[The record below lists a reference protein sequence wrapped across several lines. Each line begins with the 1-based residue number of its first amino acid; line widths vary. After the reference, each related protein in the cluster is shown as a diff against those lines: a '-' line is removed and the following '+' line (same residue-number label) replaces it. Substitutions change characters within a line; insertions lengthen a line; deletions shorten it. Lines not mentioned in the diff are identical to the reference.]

1 MLLKNLSIIFFISS
15 IGFTQQDYK
24 PWVKFEREG
33 NAKTLQLSKIQY
45 PGDSQIDVT
54 YYKLD
59 LTITYNPNNLIGAVT
74 VNAKVNT
81 LPIANFFLD
90 LQDNMNVDSILLNEA
105 GTTFNHINNKVT
117 IDLDSTYS
125 QNEAF
130 SVVIYYH
137 GVPGTSGLGS
147 FKFDTHGNGEPIIS
161 TLSQPYGASEWWP
174 CKDIPEDKADSADIW
189 ITVDQSMIPVSNG
202 VIQEII
208 VNGDGTHT
216 YKWKE
221 KYSIAQYLISMAIT
235 NYFQYDTYYHYSPTD
250 SMIITHYNYPERFD
264 DNRQALLDE
273 TATMMEVFSNYY
285 GEYPFLDERYGH
297 AEFNFGGAME
307 HQTCSSMGFYGQGVI
322 AHELAHQWFG
332 DMITCKDWHH
342 IWLNEGFATYSEGV
356 YYEAIGGQSAYD
368 QFILN
373 EMSFAKQAQGT
384 IYVQDISNI
393 GEIFNGYR
401 SYAKGGIVLHMLRG
415 VVGDSAFFDILRAYA
430 ADPELVYN
438 VATTEDF
445 QRVAER
451 VYRQSLDYFFEEW
464 IYGENYP
471 RYNVSWY
478 RTPVSDSTYQIDLDI
493 TQEINSN
500 PSFFTMPIQIK
511 VNTEL
516 NDTTITLFNNVQS
529 QNFEFDV
536 LGNPRSIV
544 FDPANWI
551 LKDVLGNPG
560 TEIFPVPI
568 EYSLDQNFPNP
579 FNSSTIIRIQLP
591 QDEFV
596 TLKIF
601 NILGEELA
609 TRVNE
614 NMEAGRHEVVLNA
627 ASLGGLSSGVYFYR
641 IVAGSFVDT
650 KKMILLK

>member
-1 MLLKNLSIIFFISS
+1 MSFKIFSILIFISS
-15 IGFTQQDYK
+15 ICCAQEDYK
-24 PWVKFEREG
+24 PWIKFEREG
-33 NAKTLQLSKIQY
+33 NAKSLELSKIQY
-45 PGDSQIDVT
+45 PGDSRIDVT

-59 LTITYNPNNLIGAVT
+59 LTITHTPNYLTGSVT
-74 VNAKVNT
+74 VYGKVDA
-81 LPIANFFLD
+81 LPITNMFLD
-90 LQDNMNVDSILLNEA
+90 LQDNMNVNSVYLNGLA
-105 GTTFNHINNKVT
+105 TTYSHANDKIN
-117 IDLDSTYS
+117 IDLNRSYS
-125 QNEAF
+125 QNETF
-130 SVVIYYH
+130 SLIIHYE
-137 GVPGTSGLGS
+137 GIPGASGLGS
-147 FKFDTHGNGEPIIS
+147 FKFGTHGGQPIIS
-161 TLSQPYGASEWWP
+161 TLSEPYGASDWWP
-174 CKDIPEDKADSADIW
+174 CKDTPADKVDSADIW

-202 VIQEII
+202 MIQEII

-221 KYSIAQYLISMAIT
+221 QYTIAHYLISLAIT
-235 NYFQYDTYYHYSPTD
+235 NYLQYNTYYHYSPTD
-250 SMIITHYNYPERFD
+250 SMIITHYNYPENFNSGRK
-264 DNRQALLDE
+264 ALLDE
-273 TATMMEVFSNYY
+273 TTTMMEVFSQSY

-368 QFILN
+368 QFISS
-373 EMSFAKQAQGT
+373 EMNFARQAQGT
-384 IYVQDISNI
+384 IYVQDITDI
-393 GEIFNGYR
+393 REIFNGAR

-415 VVGDSAFFDILRAYA
+415 IVGDSTFFDILQIYT
-430 ADPELVYN
+430 ADPDLTYD

-445 QRVAER
+445 QAVAES
-451 VYRQSLDYFFEEW
+451 VYGQSLEYFFREW

-471 RYNVSWY
+471 QYYINWNKSL
-478 RTPVSDSTYQIDLDI
+478 VSDTVYQIDMHI

-516 NDTTITLFNNVQS
+516 NDTTITLFNNAQS
-529 QNFEFDV
+529 QDYKIDIP
-536 LGNPRSIV
+536 GNPKSII
-544 FDPANWI
+544 FDPGNWI
-551 LKDVLGNPG
+551 LKDVLDHPG
-560 TEIFPVPI
+560 TEIFPIPS

-579 FNSSTIIRIQLP
+579 FNLSTKIRVQLP
-591 QDEFV
+591 QDEFI

-609 TRVNE
+609 IVVNE
-614 NMEAGRHEVVLNA
+614 NMQAGKNDVVFNA
-627 ASLGGLSSGVYFYR
+627 ASVPGGLNSGVYFYR
-641 IVAGSFVDT
+641 IEAGSFVDT
-650 KKMILLK
+650 KKMVLLK